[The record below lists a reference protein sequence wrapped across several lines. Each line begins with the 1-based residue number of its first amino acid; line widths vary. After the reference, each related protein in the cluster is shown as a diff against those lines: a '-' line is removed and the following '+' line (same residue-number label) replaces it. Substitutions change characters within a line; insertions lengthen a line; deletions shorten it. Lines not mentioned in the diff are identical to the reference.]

1 MVRLEL
7 LRENPDYVCNA
18 LEKRGEDAS
27 FVYKILDYDAKR
39 RPLITERDALRSEHN
54 SISREYGALV
64 KDKVDDQE
72 RLNDLREST
81 KNINEK
87 IILLQ
92 EELNTINISLN
103 DLLLRIPNLPLESVP
118 EGADETSNRI
128 LREEG
133 VLPTFDFQPA
143 PHWELGENLGIIDFQ
158 RGIKISGSRFF
169 ILNGMGA
176 RLQRALISWMLD
188 VHTREHNYVEIIPPV
203 MVKEKIL
210 IGSGNLPKFADNLYH
225 DIEEDYW
232 WIPTAEVALTGLH
245 SDEILLNDNLPL
257 NYVSY
262 TPCFRRE
269 KAAHG
274 RETRGIKRLHQFD
287 KVELYK
293 ITHPNDSDK
302 AFYQLV
308 EHVEKICKLLNLPYR
323 VVELCSGDLGF
334 QSAKTYD
341 IEVWAAG
348 SEEWLEV
355 SSCSNCIEFQAV
367 RSNIRFRENAGSK
380 PDFVHTLNGSGL
392 AIPRILIAILENN
405 QLPDGRIS
413 IPEVLRSY
421 MDSDVIG

>member
-1 MVRLEL
+1 MLRLEL
-7 LRENPDYVCNA
+7 IRENPNYVCNA

-54 SISREYGALV
+54 SISKEYGALV
-64 KDKVDDQE
+64 KDKVDDHE

-92 EELNTINISLN
+92 EELNTINISLR

>member
-1 MVRLEL
+1 
-7 LRENPDYVCNA
+7 
-18 LEKRGEDAS
+18 
-27 FVYKILDYDAKR
+27 
-39 RPLITERDALRSEHN
+39 
-54 SISREYGALV
+54 
-64 KDKVDDQE
+64 
-72 RLNDLREST
+72 
-81 KNINEK
+81 
-87 IILLQ
+87 
-92 EELNTINISLN
+92 
-103 DLLLRIPNLPLESVP
+103 LESVP

>member
-1 MVRLEL
+1 
-7 LRENPDYVCNA
+7 VCNA
-18 LEKRGEDAS
+18 REKRGEDAS

-54 SISREYGALV
+54 SISKEYGALV

-92 EELNTINISLN
+92 EELNTINISLR

>member
-1 MVRLEL
+1 MLRLEL
-7 LRENPDYVCNA
+7 IRENPNYVCNA

-54 SISREYGALV
+54 SISKEYGALV

-92 EELNTINISLN
+92 EELNTINISLR